1 MVSVVVIEFSGM
13 RCQPLRRAL
22 ADFYHLVCSQVYTW
36 PSFT

>member
-22 ADFYHLVCSQVYTW
+22 GTGWKIGTTTVKSA
-36 PSFT
+36 PS